1 MKNYII
7 KGLASLFLVGSMA
20 SCSDNYLNTEVIGA
34 IDSDRIASTVENAK
48 KTLYGACWSMYYVN
62 EAVPAQAY
70 MGGESAMAMF
80 YGETPGQDCL
90 DSYLCIVTKGSWDMF
105 LKMEQI
111 NNSDYIWTQSMWVY
125 AYQIIGQCNEL
136 LAQIDG
142 AEGDPIERDMVK
154 AEALTMRAHAY
165 WRLMQCY
172 APRWIDSQE
181 GNAPCVVLRLEP
193 TTADMPVVSCNEV
206 YDQLYKDLE
215 WATEAY
221 EVAEEKGFKP
231 EFHWEPSK
239 NVCYGTFARIALLK
253 NDWETAATMANKAR
267 EGYSLMTND
276 EYHKGHCTPNG
287 EWMWWNSQSQKD
299 SMVYADWGTPFTAN
313 GYYACNTE
321 YGGLRINIDLYDLIP
336 ETDIRRDFFLTED
349 KIGQSRERMYNDK
362 MISKD
367 DQKIKAVK
375 LLKSAKDWMKE
386 NTPEGYGVPYQQKNE
401 ESTPLIAFGTAIKFL
416 SANGETGP
424 AAPAYMRAA
433 EMYLTEAEAL
443 AMQGN
448 KDPQAQA
455 IMNELNKVRDANY
468 DCTATGD
475 ELIKEIRLYRRIE
488 LWGEGF
494 NWFDLK
500 RWNEPIVRRIWKA
513 DDPTSGNY
521 PAWMEAELSTT
532 IGNGWT
538 YAIPKAETQYN
549 KLTPEI

>member
-1 MKNYII
+1 
-7 KGLASLFLVGSMA
+7 MA
-20 SCSDNYLNTEVIGA
+20 SCSDDYLNTEVIGA
-34 IDSDRIASTVENAK
+34 IDSGRIASTVENAK
-48 KTLYGACWSMYYVN
+48 KTLYGACRTMYYIN

-70 MGGESAMAMF
+70 MGGESAMSMF

-136 LAQIDG
+136 LARIDEAQG
-142 AEGDPIERDMVK
+142 EPLERDMVK
-154 AEALTMRAHAY
+154 AQALTMRAHAY

-172 APRWIDSQE
+172 APRWEDSQE

-193 TTADMPVVSCNEV
+193 TTADMPIVSCNEV
-206 YDQLYKDLE
+206 YDQLYNDLK
-215 WATEAY
+215 WATQAY
-221 EVAEEKGFKP
+221 EAAEENGFKP
-231 EFHWEPSK
+231 VFHWEPSK

-267 EGYSLMTND
+267 EGYSLMSNK
-276 EYHKGHCTPNG
+276 EYRLGHCTPNG
-287 EWMWWNSQSQKD
+287 EWMWWNSQSSKD
-299 SMVYADWGTPFTAN
+299 SMVYADWGTVWTAN

-336 ETDIRRDFFLTED
+336 ETDMRREFFLTED
-349 KIGQSRERMYNDK
+349 KMGQSRELMYNPK
-362 MISKD
+362 FVSSD
-367 DQKIKAVK
+367 DQKILNAKA
-375 LLKSAKDWMKE
+375 LKKAKDWMKE
-386 NTPEGYGVPYQQKNE
+386 ITPEGYGTPYLQKKE
-401 ESTPLIAFGTAIKFL
+401 DATPLITFGTSMKFL

-448 KDPQAQA
+448 KDAEAQA
-455 IMNELNKVRDANY
+455 IMNQLNQIRDAEY
-468 DCTATGD
+468 SCTATG
-475 ELIKEIRLYRRIE
+475 EALIEEIRLYRRIE

-500 RWNEPIVRRIWKA
+500 RWNKPISRRIWKA
-513 DDPTSGNY
+513 NDATSGNY
-521 PAWMEAELSTT
+521 PSWMEAELPTT
-532 IGNGWT
+532 VGNGWT
-538 YAIPKAETQYN
+538 YAVPKAESMYN
-549 KLTPEI
+549 ALVPEI